1 MMKSTFKQTIGNIL
15 RDMDISDD
23 RKILLTP
30 LVAYIQEQVNHSNPV
45 NLQFICTH
53 NSRRSILA
61 QVWASVAADHFK
73 IPLVHCFSGGT
84 EETALYPKIVETLSN
99 QGLLLKKTSGESNPI
114 YELDIPEKKV
124 KLKLFSKVY
133 NHPLNPKTDFA
144 AIMTCS
150 QADVGCPFIP
160 GADTRIPITYNDPKS
175 SDGTEIQGIVY
186 LEKSLEIAQEMF
198 YVFSKVVDRY
208 ELMHQKT

>member
-1 MMKSTFKQTIGNIL
+1 MVKSSFQQTIGNIL

-23 RKILLTP
+23 RKILLAP

-61 QVWASVAADHFK
+61 QVWASVAADHFQV
-73 IPLVHCFSGGT
+73 PNVNCFSGGT
-84 EETALYPKIVETLSN
+84 EETAVYPKIVETLDN
-99 QGLLLKKTSGESNPI
+99 QGPLLKKTTDESNPI
-114 YELDIPEKKV
+114 YEVDLSEKKV
-124 KLKLFSKVY
+124 QLKLFSKFY

-160 GADTRIPITYNDPKS
+160 GADTRIPITYADPKS
-175 SDGTEIQGIVY
+175 SDGTDNQDTVY
-186 LEKSLEIAQEMF
+186 WKKSLEIAQEMF
-198 YVFSKVVDRY
+198 YVFSKVIKPN
-208 ELMHQKT
+208 LKLNSF